1 MKHHTNVAA
10 SAISILL
17 CLLLAPA
24 AAQNPMPGVH
34 RTPDARFANLNDF
47 SFEPHYIEIDG
58 LRMHY
63 LDEGTGEAG
72 TFLLLHGEP
81 TWSFLYRDWISTLT
95 AAGYRTIAP
104 DMIGFGRSD
113 KVIDP
118 EWYTQDRHVD
128 MLTRL
133 VTGLDLQNIT
143 VVVQDWGGPTGLLTV
158 VDLPE
163 RFARLIILNTWL
175 HNDGIDYTNF
185 RRWNVRSQSV
195 DFTDWTSEG
204 CANPVGRQGMD
215 RTAYGA
221 PFDSEDATAG
231 ALRWPWMLPFAQP
244 EAGAAER
251 QAAAVAAPGSWDKT
265 AHVIFG
271 DRDQGFTPEWGRQF
285 AAHIPGATFD
295 TVEGAGHFVQETG
308 APLAELILRR
318 ISEE

>member
-1 MKHHTNVAA
+1 MRRFTGIFLAA
-10 SAISILL
+10 VPALL
-17 CLLLAPA
+17 CLMLPPA
-24 AAQNPMPGVH
+24 AAQDLRPDAH
-34 RTPDARFANLNDF
+34 RTPDARFADLDDF
-47 SFEPHYIEIDG
+47 PFEPHYIEIEG

-81 TWSFLYRDWISTLT
+81 TWSYLYRGWISVLT
-95 AAGYRTIAP
+95 AAGYRAIAP

-113 KVIDP
+113 KVIDR
-118 EWYTQDRHVD
+118 EWYTTDRHVD
-128 MLTRL
+128 MLKEFVTRL
-133 VTGLDLQNIT
+133 DLENIT
-143 VVVQDWGGPTGLLTV
+143 VVVQDWGGPNGLITAI
-158 VDLPE
+158 DLPD

-175 HNDGIDYTNF
+175 HHDGFDYTPL

-195 DFTDWTSEG
+195 DFTDWASEG
-204 CANPVGRQGMD
+204 EFSPPRQLVG

-231 ALRWPWMLPFAQP
+231 AYRWPWMLPFAQP

-251 QAAAVAAPGSWDKT
+251 QAVAFEALASWDKP

-271 DRDQGFTPEWGRQF
+271 DQDQAFTVEWGRQF

-295 TVEGAGHFVQETG
+295 TVEGAGHFVQEAG
-308 APLAELILRR
+308 APVAELILLR

>member
-1 MKHHTNVAA
+1 MISRVILITTLFLCGAA
-10 SAISILL
+10 T
-17 CLLLAPA
+17 
-24 AAQNPMPGVH
+24 AQELMPGVH

-175 HNDGIDYTNF
+175 HHDDYEYTQSL
-185 RRWNVRSQSV
+185 RRWNARSQNTNW
-195 DFTDWTSEG
+195 TDWTTEG
-204 CANPVGRQGMD
+204 PFMPPRQLTD

-221 PFDSEDATAG
+221 PFDSENATAG
-231 ALRWPWMLPFAQP
+231 ADRWPWMLPFAQP

-251 QAAAVAAPGSWDKT
+251 QAAAFEALASWDKP
-265 AHVIFG
+265 AHFLFG
-271 DRDQGFTPEWGRQF
+271 DRDTVFTVEWGRQF
-285 AAHIPGATFD
+285 AAHIPGATFY
-295 TVEGAGHFVQETG
+295 TVEGVGHWVQEVG
-308 APLAELILRR
+308 APLAELILQR